1 MAKQRSTNVIVT
13 LREVR
18 GDPVRLVKKFIKK
31 TKKEK
36 IIEKFKSKM
45 FYEKKSSKKRRERMR
60 KRENIKKA
68 EALRRKK
75 LDS

>member
-36 IIEKFKSKM
+36 IIEEFKSRM

>member
-36 IIEKFKSKM
+36 IIEKFKSRM

>member
-18 GDPVRLVKKFIKK
+18 GDPVRLIKKFIKK

-36 IIEKFKSKM
+36 IIEKFKSRM

>member
-18 GDPVRLVKKFIKK
+18 GDPVRLIKKFIKK

-36 IIEKFKSKM
+36 IIEEFKSRM
-45 FYEKKSSKKRRERMR
+45 FYEKKSSKKR
-60 KRENIKKA
+60 KKA